1 MCCAAWAHVLLKRPP
16 DVVRS
21 GLLQVAAQ
29 AAERAV
35 LQQQLQAAQAPAAAE
50 SERLQQ
56 QLRAAESQRDRMSGV
71 LQRVAATEGDVEAA
85 IARLD
90 SMVRAGCM

>member
-1 MCCAAWAHVLLKRPP
+1 MSPQDAVDPS
-16 DVVRS
+16 DVVR
-21 GLLQVAAQ
+21 LNPLQVAAQ

-35 LQQQLQAAQAPAAAE
+35 LQQQL
-50 SERLQQ
+50 
-56 QLRAAESQRDRMSGV
+56 RAAESQRDRLSGV

-90 SMVRAGCM
+90 SMVRAGCV

>member
-1 MCCAAWAHVLLKRPP
+1 MSPHVALMTT
-16 DVVRS
+16 DVTQ
-21 GLLQVAAQ
+21 LFWLQVAAQ

-56 QLRAAESQRDRMSGV
+56 QLRAAELQRDRLSGV

-90 SMVRAGCM
+90 SMVRPGCIQAQ

>member
-1 MCCAAWAHVLLKRPP
+1 MSPQDAVDPS
-16 DVVRS
+16 DVVR
-21 GLLQVAAQ
+21 LNPLQVAAQ
-29 AAERAV
+29 AAERAL
-35 LQQQLQAAQAPAAAE
+35 LQQQLLAAQAPAAAE

-56 QLRAAESQRDRMSGV
+56 QLRAAESQRDRLSGV

-90 SMVRAGCM
+90 SMVGAGCV